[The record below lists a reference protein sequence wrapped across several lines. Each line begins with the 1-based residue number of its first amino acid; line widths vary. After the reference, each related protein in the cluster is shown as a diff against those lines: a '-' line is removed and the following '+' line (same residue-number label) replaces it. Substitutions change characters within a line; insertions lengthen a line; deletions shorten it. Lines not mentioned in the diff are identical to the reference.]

1 MSKPSEEGDT
11 GASSAGE
18 HASARGGA
26 DHASNRGVGDHAE
39 SDSPAGSDSE
49 TDSDVV
55 ADTRDHP
62 KSETDKHA
70 VAGDLADTGN
80 DNTADSDNQA
90 DSESDTPPDTDT
102 DTADAA
108 ATADSETEKHTET
121 DTDTDTD
128 TEKHADTDT
137 DTDEVGGDGDAASEV
152 GGPEGAE
159 GAEGAAGQPRRLA
172 AVRHRLGRKRWWV
185 PISVVVLVA
194 LVAGAFYVGRGSSN
208 SHQNKPSTVPAGFAT
223 YRSPDGG
230 FSISYP
236 AQWQVVPNTG
246 VSLLLS
252 AGGNDALSIR
262 EVTLQQAVDTKN
274 VDSIRAVTDAILSTP
289 SAQLQVLLARPI
301 TIGGIAG
308 YYYLYTFPSGKDRGV
323 HAHYFLFQG
332 RKLTMLVFQA
342 LPSSDFQGLAPVF
355 DQVSATFR
363 SDPKVLGPPPAPAT
377 TAPGSPAP
385 TTAPPAGGPTTAAP
399 PTTAPAT
406 TAPATTVPGP
416 TAPAPTTPGST
427 P

>member
-11 GASSAGE
+11 DSDGAISAGD
-18 HASARGGA
+18 HASARGG
-26 DHASNRGVGDHAE
+26 GDHAE

-49 TDSDVV
+49 TDSDAV

-62 KSETDKHA
+62 ESETDKNA

-80 DNTADSDNQA
+80 DNTADSDNRA
-90 DSESDTPPDTDT
+90 DSKSESDTPSGTDT
-102 DTADAA
+102 ETADAA
-108 ATADSETEKHTET
+108 ATADYVTDKHT
-121 DTDTDTD
+121 DTQ
-128 TEKHADTDT
+128 T

-159 GAEGAAGQPRRLA
+159 GADEAGGQPRRLA
-172 AVRHRLGRKRWWV
+172 AVRRRLGRKRWWV
-185 PISVVVLVA
+185 PISVFVLVA
-194 LVAGAFYVGRGSSN
+194 LVAGAFYVGRGSSS

-230 FSISYP
+230 FTISYP
-236 AQWQVVPNTG
+236 GQWQVVPNTG

-274 VDSIRAVTDAILSTP
+274 VDSIKAVTDAILSTP

-301 TIGGIAG
+301 TIGGIGG

-332 RKLTMLVFQA
+332 RKLSMLVFQA

-355 DQVSATFR
+355 DQVSASFR
-363 SDPKVLGPPPAPAT
+363 SDPRVLGPPPAPAT

-385 TTAPPAGGPTTAAP
+385 TTAPPAGGPATTAPA
-399 PTTAPAT
+399 TTAPAT

-416 TAPAPTTPGST
+416 PAPAPTTPGST

>member
-26 DHASNRGVGDHAE
+26 DHASNRGGGDHAE

-49 TDSDVV
+49 TDSDAV

-62 KSETDKHA
+62 KSETDKHS

-80 DNTADSDNQA
+80 DNTADSE
-90 DSESDTPPDTDT
+90 SESDTDT

-108 ATADSETEKHTET
+108 ATADSETDKHS
-121 DTDTDTD
+121 
-128 TEKHADTDT
+128 DT

-159 GAEGAAGQPRRLA
+159 GADEAGGQPRRLA
-172 AVRHRLGRKRWWV
+172 AVRRRLGRKRWWI
-185 PISVVVLVA
+185 PISVVVVVA
-194 LVAGAFYVGRGSSN
+194 LVAGAFYVGRGSSS

-332 RKLTMLVFQA
+332 RKLTTLVFQA

-355 DQVSATFR
+355 DQVSASFR

-377 TAPGSPAP
+377 TTPGSPAP
-385 TTAPPAGGPTTAAP
+385 TTAPPAGGPATTAPA
-399 PTTAPAT
+399 TTGPAT
-406 TAPATTVPGP
+406 TAPATTVPAP
-416 TAPAPTTPGST
+416 PAPAPTTPGST